1 MAGLGADPWRRGAGK
16 LFAAVTVLA
25 CVSWDLASGA
35 QRPEEAA
42 PMAGN
47 LGAPAALVEG
57 GGGRGWKQ
65 GCTAV
70 LVSLAGSRKKQ
81 RT

>member
-25 CVSWDLASGA
+25 CVSWDLASEA

-57 GGGRGWKQ
+57 SGDGDDGRRQIWGW
-65 GCTAV
+65 GIH
-70 LVSLAGSRKKQ
+70 SR
-81 RT
+81 